1 MERARRGGFQNS
13 LVSKK
18 KKKKI
23 DGGASKRLQFL

>member
-18 KKKKI
+18 KKKI